1 MATIW
6 TQADIDNLK
15 AAVATGVLTVTYSGP
30 PARTVTFQSLA
41 DMRSL
46 LSEMTR
52 EVTATAPYRLMRTSK
67 GFDRSCDE

>member
-6 TQADIDNLK
+6 TQADIDTLK
-15 AAVATGVLTVTYSGP
+15 AAVASGIMEVTYSGP
-30 PARTVTFQSLA
+30 PSHTVKYQSLA

-52 EVTATAPYRLMRTSK
+52 EVGESAPYRLIRTNK
-67 GFDRSCDE
+67 GFDRSCE

>member
-6 TQADIDNLK
+6 TQADIDKLK
-15 AAVATGVLTVTYSGP
+15 AAVATGVMEVTYSGP
-30 PARTVTFQSLA
+30 PSRTVKYHSLA

-52 EVTATAPYRLMRTSK
+52 EVTEAPPYRLMRTSK

>member
-6 TQADIDNLK
+6 TQTDIDKLK
-15 AAVATGVLTVTYSGP
+15 SAVASGVLSVTYSGP
-30 PARTVTFQSLA
+30 PSRTVTYQSLA
-41 DMRSL
+41 EMRSL

-52 EVTATAPYRLMRTSK
+52 EVSASPPYRLLSTSK